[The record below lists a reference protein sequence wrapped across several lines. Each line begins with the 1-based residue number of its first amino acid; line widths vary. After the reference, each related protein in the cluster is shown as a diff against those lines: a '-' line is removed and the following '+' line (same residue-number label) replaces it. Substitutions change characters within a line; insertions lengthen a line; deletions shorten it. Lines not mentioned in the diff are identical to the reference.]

1 MQTPRSIRLIGID
14 LDGTLLDSAGAL
26 PDANRLAVHAA
37 VEAGIHV
44 AIVTGRSFPFARPA
58 VEGLPSSVSLIVS
71 SGAVE
76 RAMDGS
82 TVARRLLGREAAR
95 AVLEA
100 TVDHRT
106 CAALVFDRDHA
117 DQIVYESMDWNLP
130 GRKGYF
136 ARNRSL
142 ISQSIPLEHALTEDP
157 IQVFFSGRVHHMREL
172 YKSVRGID
180 DDVSVSLTE
189 YERRDFSLVDVTDKA
204 ATKGRALEWRA
215 QQLGLDRSQVMA
227 IGDNFNDLEMLD
239 YAGLAVVMEN
249 AVPELLT
256 RGWAATGHQ
265 DNAGAAEAIRWHAL
279 GERAQGP

>member
-1 MQTPRSIRLIGID
+1 
-14 LDGTLLDSAGAL
+14 
-26 PDANRLAVHAA
+26 
-37 VEAGIHV
+37 
-44 AIVTGRSFPFARPA
+44 
-58 VEGLPSSVSLIVS
+58 
-71 SGAVE
+71 
-76 RAMDGS
+76 MDGS

-95 AVLEA
+95 TVLEA

-142 ISQSIPLEHALTEDP
+142 ISQSIPLERALTEDP

-172 YKSVRGID
+172 YESVRGID

-204 ATKGRALEWRA
+204 ATQGRALEWRA

-227 IGDNFNDLEMLD
+227 VGDNFNDLEMLD
-239 YAGLAVVMEN
+239 YAGLPVVMEN
-249 AVPELLT
+249 AVPELLI
-256 RGWAATGHQ
+256 RGWATTGHQ
-265 DNAGAAEAIRWHAL
+265 DNAGAAEAIRRYAL
-279 GERAQGP
+279 RTV

>member
-1 MQTPRSIRLIGID
+1 MHDSTTIRLIGID
-14 LDGTLLDSAGAL
+14 LDGTLLDSTGAL
-26 PDANRLAVHAA
+26 PDANRRAVHAA

-58 VEGLPSSVSLIVS
+58 VEGLPPSVSLIVS

-82 TVARRLLGREAAR
+82 TVARRLLDRDAAR
-95 AVLEA
+95 SVLEA

-117 DQIVYESMDWNLP
+117 DQIVYESMDWSLP
-130 GRKGYF
+130 GRKSYF

-142 ISQSIPLEHALTEDP
+142 ISQSIPLERALVEDP

-172 YKSVRGID
+172 YKSVHGFD
-180 DDVSVSLTE
+180 GGVSVSLTE

-215 QQLGLDRSQVMA
+215 HQLGLDRSEVMA
-227 IGDNFNDLEMLD
+227 IGDNFNDLEMLT
-239 YAGLAVVMEN
+239 YAGLPVVMEN
-249 AVPELLT
+249 AVPELLM
-256 RGWAATGHQ
+256 RGWAKTGHQ
-265 DNAGAAEAIRWHAL
+265 DAGGAATAIRRYAL
-279 GERAQGP
+279 KAV

>member
-1 MQTPRSIRLIGID
+1 MQTPTTIRLIGID

-95 AVLEA
+95 TVLEA

-142 ISQSIPLEHALTEDP
+142 ISQSIPLERALTEDP

-172 YKSVRGID
+172 YESVRGID

-227 IGDNFNDLEMLD
+227 VGDNFNDLEMLD
-239 YAGLAVVMEN
+239 YAGLPVVMEN
-249 AVPELLT
+249 AVPELLI
-256 RGWAATGHQ
+256 RGWATTGHQ
-265 DNAGAAEAIRWHAL
+265 DNAGAAEAIRRYAL
-279 GERAQGP
+279 RRV

>member
-1 MQTPRSIRLIGID
+1 MISTVLCLTAP
-14 LDGTLLDSAGAL
+14 GAL
-26 PDANRLAVHAA
+26 PDANRRAVHEA

-58 VEGLPSSVSLIVS
+58 VEGLPTSVSLIVS

-76 RAMDGS
+76 RSMDGS
-82 TVARRLLGREAAR
+82 TVARRLLGRDAAR
-95 AVLEA
+95 SVLEA

-106 CAALVFDRDHA
+106 CAALIFDRDHA

-142 ISQSIPLEHALTEDP
+142 ISQSIPLERALVEDP
-157 IQVFFSGRVHHMREL
+157 IQVFFSGRVDHMRKL
-172 YKSVRGID
+172 YKAVRGFEGG
-180 DDVSVSLTE
+180 VSVSLTE
-189 YERRDFSLVDVTDKA
+189 YVQRDFSLVDVTDQS

-215 QQLGLDRSQVMA
+215 QQLGIDRSQVMA

-239 YAGLAVVMEN
+239 YAGLPVVMQN
-249 AVPELLT
+249 AVPELLM
-256 RGWAATGHQ
+256 RGWSTTGHQ
-265 DNAGAAEAIRWHAL
+265 DAAGAAEAIRTL
-279 GERAQGP
+279 RARGSLRAKG

>member
-1 MQTPRSIRLIGID
+1 
-14 LDGTLLDSAGAL
+14 L
-26 PDANRLAVHAA
+26 PDANRRAVHAA

-58 VEGLPSSVSLIVS
+58 VEGLPPSVSLIVS

-82 TVARRLLGREAAR
+82 TVARRLLDRDAAR
-95 AVLEA
+95 SVLEA

-117 DQIVYESMDWNLP
+117 DQIVYESMDWSLP
-130 GRKGYF
+130 GRKSYF

-142 ISQSIPLEHALTEDP
+142 ISQSIPLERALVEDP

-172 YKSVRGID
+172 YKSVHGFD
-180 DDVSVSLTE
+180 GGVSVSLTE

-215 QQLGLDRSQVMA
+215 HQLGLDRSEVMA
-227 IGDNFNDLEMLD
+227 IGDNFNDLEMLT
-239 YAGLAVVMEN
+239 YAGLPVVMEN
-249 AVPELLT
+249 AVPELLM
-256 RGWAATGHQ
+256 RGWAKTGHQ
-265 DNAGAAEAIRWHAL
+265 DAGGAAAAIRRYAL
-279 GERAQGP
+279 KAG

>member
-1 MQTPRSIRLIGID
+1 MQNPTTIRLIGID

-26 PDANRLAVHAA
+26 PDANRRAVHEA

-58 VEGLPSSVSLIVS
+58 VEGLPTSVSLIVS

-76 RAMDGS
+76 RSMDGS
-82 TVARRLLGREAAR
+82 TVARRLLSRDAAR
-95 AVLEA
+95 SVLEA
-100 TVDHRT
+100 TVGHRT
-106 CAALVFDRDHA
+106 CAALIFDRDHA

-142 ISQSIPLEHALTEDP
+142 ISQSIPLERALVEDP
-157 IQVFFSGRVHHMREL
+157 IQVFFSGRVDHMRKL
-172 YKSVRGID
+172 YKAVRGFEGG
-180 DDVSVSLTE
+180 VSVSLTE
-189 YERRDFSLVDVTDKA
+189 YVQRDFSLVDVTDQS

-215 QQLGLDRSQVMA
+215 QQLGIDRSQVMA

-239 YAGLAVVMEN
+239 YAGLPVVMQN
-249 AVPELLT
+249 AVPELLM
-256 RGWAATGHQ
+256 RGWSTTGHQ
-265 DNAGAAEAIRWHAL
+265 DAAGAAGAIRKYAL
-279 GERAQGP
+279 REF

>member
-1 MQTPRSIRLIGID
+1 MQNPTAIRLIGID
-14 LDGTLLDSAGAL
+14 LDGTLLDSGGVL
-26 PDANRLAVHAA
+26 PHANRLAVHAA

-58 VEGLPSSVSLIVS
+58 VEGLPTSVSLIVS

-76 RAMDGS
+76 RSMDGS
-82 TVARRLLGREAAR
+82 TIARRLLGRDAAR
-95 AVLEA
+95 SVLEA

-106 CAALVFDRDHA
+106 CAALIFDRDHA

-142 ISQSIPLEHALTEDP
+142 ISQSIPLERALVEDP

-172 YKSVRGID
+172 YKAVRGFEGG
-180 DDVSVSLTE
+180 VSVSLTE
-189 YERRDFSLVDVTDKA
+189 YVRRDFSLVDITDKS

-215 QQLGLDRSQVMA
+215 QQLGIDRSQVMA

-239 YAGLAVVMEN
+239 YAGLPVVMEN
-249 AVPELLT
+249 AVPELLG
-256 RGWAATGHQ
+256 RGWATTGHQ
-265 DNAGAAEAIRWHAL
+265 DAAGAADAIRRHAL
-279 GERAQGP
+279 REL

>member
-1 MQTPRSIRLIGID
+1 MQKPTTIRLIGID
-14 LDGTLLDSAGAL
+14 LDGTLLDSAGVL
-26 PDANRLAVHAA
+26 PDANRRAVHAA

-44 AIVTGRSFPFARPA
+44 AIVTGRSYPFARPA
-58 VEGLPSSVSLIVS
+58 VDGLPSSVSLIVS

-82 TVARRLLGREAAR
+82 TVARRLLGRDAAR
-95 AVLEA
+95 SVLEA

-106 CAALVFDRDHA
+106 CAALIFDRDHA

-142 ISQSIPLEHALTEDP
+142 ISQSIPLEGALVEDP

-172 YKSVRGID
+172 YKSVRGFD
-180 DDVSVSLTE
+180 GAVSVSLTE
-189 YERRDFSLVDVTDKA
+189 YVRRDFSLVDVTDQA

-215 QQLGLDRSQVMA
+215 QQLGIDQSQVMA
-227 IGDNFNDLEMLD
+227 IGDNFNDLEMLT
-239 YAGLAVVMEN
+239 YAGLPVVMEN
-249 AVPELLT
+249 AVPELLM
-256 RGWAATGHQ
+256 RGWATTGHQ
-265 DNAGAAEAIRWHAL
+265 DSAGAAEAIRRYAL
-279 GERAQGP
+279 AEP

>member
-1 MQTPRSIRLIGID
+1 MQNPRTIRLIGID

-26 PDANRLAVHAA
+26 PDANRLAVHEA

-44 AIVTGRSFPFARPA
+44 AIVTGRSYPFARPA
-58 VEGLPSSVSLIVS
+58 VEGLPPSVSLIVS

-76 RAMDGS
+76 RSMDGT
-82 TVARRLLGREAAR
+82 TVARRLLDCDAAR
-95 AVLEA
+95 SVLEA

-106 CAALVFDRDHA
+106 CAALIFDRDHA

-142 ISQSIPLEHALTEDP
+142 ISQSIPLERALVEDP
-157 IQVFFSGRVHHMREL
+157 IQVFFSGRVDHMREL
-172 YKSVRGID
+172 YKAVRGFEGG
-180 DDVSVSLTE
+180 VSVSLTE
-189 YERRDFSLVDVTDKA
+189 YVQRDFSLVDVTDKS

-215 QQLGLDRSQVMA
+215 QQLGIDRSQVMA

-239 YAGLAVVMEN
+239 YAGLPVVMQN
-249 AVPELLT
+249 AVPELLL
-256 RGWAATGHQ
+256 RGWSTTGHQ
-265 DNAGAAEAIRWHAL
+265 DAAGAAAAIRRWAL
-279 GERAQGP
+279 RELPG

>member
-1 MQTPRSIRLIGID
+1 MQTPTTIRLIGID

-26 PDANRLAVHAA
+26 PDANRRAVHAA

-95 AVLEA
+95 SVLEA

-106 CAALVFDRDHA
+106 SAALIFDRDHA

-136 ARNRSL
+136 ARNRSR
-142 ISQSIPLEHALTEDP
+142 ISQSVPLERALTEDP

-172 YKSVRGID
+172 YKSVHGID

-227 IGDNFNDLEMLD
+227 IGDNFNDLEMLS
-239 YAGLAVVMEN
+239 YAGLPVVMEN
-249 AVPELLT
+249 AVPELLI
-256 RGWAATGHQ
+256 RGWTTTGHQ
-265 DNAGAAEAIRWHAL
+265 DNAGAAEAIRRYAL
-279 GERAQGP
+279 GERAKG

>member
-1 MQTPRSIRLIGID
+1 MHDSTTIRLIGID
-14 LDGTLLDSAGAL
+14 LDGTLLDSTGAL
-26 PDANRLAVHAA
+26 PDANRRAVHAA

-58 VEGLPSSVSLIVS
+58 VEGLPPSVSLIVS

-82 TVARRLLGREAAR
+82 TVARRLLDRDAAR
-95 AVLEA
+95 SVLEA

-117 DQIVYESMDWNLP
+117 DQIVYESMDWSLP
-130 GRKGYF
+130 GRKSYF

-142 ISQSIPLEHALTEDP
+142 ISQSIPLERALVEDP

-172 YKSVRGID
+172 YKSVHGFD
-180 DDVSVSLTE
+180 GGVSVSLTE

-215 QQLGLDRSQVMA
+215 HQLGLDRSEVMA
-227 IGDNFNDLEMLD
+227 IGDNFNDVEMLEF
-239 YAGLAVVMEN
+239 AGHPVLMDN
-249 AVPELLT
+249 AVDSLKS
-256 RGWAATGHQ
+256 RGWHVTAHQ
-265 DNAGAAEAIRWHAL
+265 DEAGVAQAI
-279 GERAQGP
+279 ERFVLRR